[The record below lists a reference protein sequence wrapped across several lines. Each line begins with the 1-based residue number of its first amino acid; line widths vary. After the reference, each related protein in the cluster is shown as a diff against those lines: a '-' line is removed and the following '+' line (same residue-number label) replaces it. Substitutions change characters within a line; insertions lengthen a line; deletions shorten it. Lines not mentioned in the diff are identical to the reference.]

1 MNELAIGR
9 SVGWSI
15 AMENFKRA
23 VQWTKDCFKMFLI
36 CSDRLYQNKFRT
48 VLWFVFDSSAFNEYH
63 EWIFLALEIRFCR
76 NTFPSEWALSQTENG
91 IVWKMVLS
99 GSACPTGQIKWK
111 QRTSEW
117 AKRASKGPQTTRKAH
132 WWHDILTEE
141 ITMRLVQKRRHH
153 LNTKQTHSHS
163 VTAGNKICIVN
174 KTMLSARRK

>member
-36 CSDRLYQNKFRT
+36 CSDRLYQNKFQT

-91 IVWKMVLS
+91 IVWNIGVEWFCLS
-99 GSACPTGQIKWK
+99 DRTNRVEAENEWVGEASK
-111 QRTSEW
+111 QRTTNNKKSTLVTW
-117 AKRASKGPQTTRKAH
+117 HINRRNNNASGAKKTPSLKYETDA
-132 WWHDILTEE
+132 LTFG
-141 ITMRLVQKRRHH
+141 
-153 LNTKQTHSHS
+153 HSRQQNMYS
-163 VTAGNKICIVN
+163 
-174 KTMLSARRK
+174 